1 MAKGDYWR
9 SWDQEA
15 GRRLGPW
22 GSWMKARERQAR
34 HRVRRLKA
42 VANMVHSA
50 ATLVRPRSRN
60 LRAPCCSLIIP
71 KTGSTSCFLSL
82 YASLAAEVAIQARWR
97 RSAASCGPT
106 LPDFAQSPWPLYT
119 LRRLDTPDRR
129 LHRPGTAAMGLR
141 SHAVCGRTRASAP
154 VGT

>member
-1 MAKGDYWR
+1 MGFAERLRVEGGDGLANGDYRR

-15 GRRLGPW
+15 GRRFGPW
-22 GSWMKARERQAR
+22 GSWTKARERQAR

-60 LRAPCCSLIIP
+60 LRAPCCSLMIP

-82 YASLAAEVAIQARWR
+82 YACLAAEVAIQARWR
-97 RSAASCGPT
+97 RNAASCGPMARLRPISLALVQT
-106 LPDFAQSPWPLYT
+106 LKA
-119 LRRLDTPDRR
+119 
-129 LHRPGTAAMGLR
+129 G
-141 SHAVCGRTRASAP
+141 HA
-154 VGT
+154 